1 MMHRPARKRFPR
13 NPYTVTYVMYVLE
26 CDMTDLQAYA
36 RYNDNYRYIL
46 TVIDVFS
53 KYLHM
58 VPVKTKSGP
67 SIASAFRSIL
77 ADPNRRPVWV
87 RTDKGKEFLN
97 KHFQDMLR
105 EEGIQF
111 QTCRNPDVKCA
122 AVERLHRTIRDR
134 L

>member
-1 MMHRPARKRFPR
+1 MHKPARKQFPR
-13 NPYTVTYVMYVLE
+13 NPYTVTNVMDVFQ
-26 CDMTDLQAYA
+26 CDMADLRAYA
-36 RYNDNYRYIL
+36 RYNDNHRYIL

-53 KYLHM
+53 NYLHL
-58 VPVKTKSGP
+58 VPVKRKSGP
-67 SIASAFRSIL
+67 SITAAFRSKL
-77 ADPNRRPVWV
+77 ADMKRRPVRV

-111 QTCRNPDVKCA
+111 QVCRNPDIKCA
-122 AVERLHRTIRDR
+122 SVERAQRTIRDR